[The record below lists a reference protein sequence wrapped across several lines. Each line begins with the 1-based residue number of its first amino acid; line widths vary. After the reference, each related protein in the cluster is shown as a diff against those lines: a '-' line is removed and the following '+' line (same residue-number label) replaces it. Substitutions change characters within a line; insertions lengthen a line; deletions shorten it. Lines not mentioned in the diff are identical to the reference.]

1 MKLAPQSLTRSFSV
15 LFALTLLTTPL
26 AYAEQSNS
34 FGVGASYES
43 GVYYGQDGYVEPYP
57 MIDAEFGDFFIDN
70 KVVGWTGYKRENIE
84 VALIVSQND
93 HFLDVNDINE
103 ESQHIFVGIEN
114 RDRAVEAG
122 FLYTYFSPVG
132 DISWEYYKDVSNTHG
147 GMHNIVR
154 LARPS
159 GNPNLVTITPSIFVH
174 YFSSA
179 FNDYYYGIDAAE
191 NAQGLAI
198 VQQTRPDIDAV
209 EFEEFRPAFKGE
221 NSGHL
226 GIDIWIKKAYTP
238 NLIGVAYAAWEEVL
252 GEVNNSS
259 LVEDDA
265 RYTFRLGIEYRL

>member
-1 MKLAPQSLTRSFSV
+1 MKLAPRSLTRSSFV
-15 LFALTLLTTPL
+15 LFALTLFSTPF
-26 AYAEQSNS
+26 AFADQPNS
-34 FGVGASYES
+34 FGIGATYES
-43 GVYYGQDGYVEPYP
+43 GVYFGQDGYVEPYP
-57 MIDAEFGDFFIDN
+57 LIDAKFGDFFIDN

-84 VALIVSQND
+84 IALIVSQNN
-93 HFLDVNDINE
+93 HFLDISDINE
-103 ESQHIFVGIEN
+103 ESKDIYVGIEN
-114 RDRAVEAG
+114 RDRAIEAG

-132 DISWEYYKDVSNTHG
+132 DITWEYYKDISNTHG

-154 LARPS
+154 LARPT

-179 FNDYYYGIDAAE
+179 FNDYYYGIDGSE
-191 NAQGLAI
+191 NARGLEI
-198 VQQTRPDIDAV
+198 VQQTRPDIDAI